1 LQERPGGAPHQP
13 RKSIPATTAGSS
25 IEASPYSPDEPPAQ
39 NPRGAEMSRTLSRKD
54 PGTFKTLPLFV
65 EATPDGLSY
74 QSLGRPLNFSEMLGR
89 RRAIEVNDSQR
100 FAVELANLGVS
111 VRLTLTWQGRDY
123 WILVR
128 QRRLDRG
135 DVVLKLISGYVPAHE
150 LNLPLLTAIQEV
162 AEECLLETPEGW
174 LSGRFGE
181 TWLPSPYQDSLRY
194 RETLHFQL
202 SPLSGAA
209 RPVQCANMTL
219 MERPRAYVHL
229 PTASLQLVYDLR
241 LELPKEARQLSLFH
255 VDERLEDGK
264 LVARLDRSRPDLYL
278 IPLQEGRPSAE
289 LLTLNKGQLKAAS
302 TRGLWLAE
310 SFAAQDGWLVR
321 DERIRWKDWLSQQHL
336 SAAPA
341 KKPTKPQAPAAS
353 ATPKLNAAQLV

>member
-1 LQERPGGAPHQP
+1 MP
-13 RKSIPATTAGSS
+13 
-25 IEASPYSPDEPPAQ
+25 
-39 NPRGAEMSRTLSRKD
+39 RTLIRKD
-54 PGTFKTLPLFV
+54 PSTFKTLPLFV

-74 QSLGRPLNFSEMLGR
+74 QSLGRPLNFREMLE
-89 RRAIEVNDSQR
+89 RRAPIEVADSQR
-100 FAVELANLGVS
+100 FAAELANLGVS
-111 VRLTLTWQGRDY
+111 VRLTLSWQGREY

-174 LSGRFGE
+174 LSGRFGD
-181 TWLPSPYQDSLRY
+181 TWLPAPYQGPLRY
-194 RETLHFQL
+194 REATHFRL

-209 RPVQCANMTL
+209 RPVQCGNLTL

-229 PTASLQLVYDLR
+229 PTSSLQLVYDLH
-241 LELPKEARQLSLFH
+241 LELPKESKQLSLFH
-255 VDERLEDGK
+255 VDERLEDGQ
-264 LVARLDRSRPDLYL
+264 LVARLDRTRPDLYL
-278 IPLQEGRPSAE
+278 IPLDQGRPTAE
-289 LLTLNKGQLKAAS
+289 LLTLHKGQLRPAS

-321 DERIRWKDWLSQQHL
+321 DERIRWKDWLIQQKL
-336 SAAPA
+336 SAPAPRNSPRS
-341 KKPTKPQAPAAS
+341 KPPAAPL
-353 ATPKLNAAQLV
+353 AEKRLAQQG